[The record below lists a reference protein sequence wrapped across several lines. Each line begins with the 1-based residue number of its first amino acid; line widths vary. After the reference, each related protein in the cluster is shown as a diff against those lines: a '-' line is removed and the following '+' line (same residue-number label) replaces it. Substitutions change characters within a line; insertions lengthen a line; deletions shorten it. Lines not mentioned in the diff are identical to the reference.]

1 MSNNIVLLLSLLAL
15 VCNQTLSGIT
25 IRAKGLGKDTNY
37 DFGSLV
43 NNFRPI
49 DSVNIT
55 KNDDGSLT
63 IGHDGNFDDT
73 SPPPLFNN
81 LPTGITE
88 VTNEPENDLSTFYGD
103 DFTPVQQVDT
113 DDDVPMLT
121 NIYERLEEIRK
132 EQADQARTISRR
144 ISATQGKLDLNG
156 SDSNAT
162 LSDIVQAIQYLY
174 DLDNNQSYDLNS
186 SNPLL
191 DSDND
196 VPLLTEI
203 KYKIEEFKDEN
214 NDNFELV
221 NEQFGLLRGRLMDEN
236 GTLSDKNATLADI
249 VHAIRG
255 DQDYNATK
263 TKEESDKES
272 ALVSGITSF
281 ASGISDA
288 IPDDP
293 NTYLDTMFEMDAG
306 SWNFYLDPLN
316 GTVSGFDFPFTFQDI
331 ADWISLLIVFYCLI
345 RYWHASLENVD
356 EMLTLVTVAPKTAPA
371 SSFLQIKVKIA
382 LIASLVVTVI
392 FGGIIGLLESN
403 FSVLGTSGTILEV
416 IAGVGKLIVI
426 DGWGMMAISLFFD
439 LFPAFTI
446 LYLVSGYW
454 IQKLALKVTIFV
466 GFSFVQKAS

>member
-49 DSVNIT
+49 DPVNIT

-144 ISATQGKLDLNG
+144 ISATQGKLDSNG

-174 DLDNNQSYDLNS
+174 DLDNNQSYDINS

-191 DSDND
+191 DTDND

-221 NEQFGLLRGRLMDEN
+221 NEQFGMLRGRLMDEN

-255 DQDYNATK
+255 DQDYN
-263 TKEESDKES
+263 D
-272 ALVSGITSF
+272 
-281 ASGISDA
+281 
-288 IPDDP
+288 
-293 NTYLDTMFEMDAG
+293 
-306 SWNFYLDPLN
+306 
-316 GTVSGFDFPFTFQDI
+316 Q
-331 ADWISLLIVFYCLI
+331 
-345 RYWHASLENVD
+345 
-356 EMLTLVTVAPKTAPA
+356 
-371 SSFLQIKVKIA
+371 
-382 LIASLVVTVI
+382 
-392 FGGIIGLLESN
+392 
-403 FSVLGTSGTILEV
+403 
-416 IAGVGKLIVI
+416 
-426 DGWGMMAISLFFD
+426 
-439 LFPAFTI
+439 
-446 LYLVSGYW
+446 
-454 IQKLALKVTIFV
+454 
-466 GFSFVQKAS
+466 